1 MLEHIDISQILF
13 FDIETVCQKASLE
26 ELSDSMQEQWR
37 YKAAKMSKLA
47 EGDVFTDED
56 AALSFKGRAAL
67 YAEFGKIICI
77 SVGVAH
83 PDKGGSPKVRL
94 KSFAGHDEKQLLI
107 DFSRLLAQYYN
118 NPARHYLCGHNI
130 RDFDVPYVCRR
141 LLINGLPSPSLLDVA
156 GKKPWETKHLL
167 DTMDMWR
174 FGDGRSYASLK
185 MLAAVLDFP
194 SPKDDIDGSQV
205 GRVYW
210 EEDGL
215 ERITH
220 YCEKDVLATMQLFR
234 RYQLQPLLE
243 DDQVIHV

>member
-1 MLEHIDISQILF
+1 M
-13 FDIETVCQKASLE
+13 
-26 ELSDSMQEQWR
+26 
-37 YKAAKMSKLA
+37 
-47 EGDVFTDED
+47 
-56 AALSFKGRAAL
+56 GR
-67 YAEFGKIICI
+67 
-77 SVGVAH
+77 V
-83 PDKGGSPKVRL
+83 
-94 KSFAGHDEKQLLI
+94 
-107 DFSRLLAQYYN
+107 
-118 NPARHYLCGHNI
+118 
-130 RDFDVPYVCRR
+130 
-141 LLINGLPSPSLLDVA
+141 
-156 GKKPWETKHLL
+156 
-167 DTMDMWR
+167 
-174 FGDGRSYASLK
+174 GDGRSYASLK